1 MHPYKIVIDFI
12 FLTNSNDELLL
23 DRPLILLHYCTY
35 DILGFMNQHQPYK
48 KLVTK
53 LTALSK
59 KSNWIMMRVLDLQM
73 NYPETSYE
81 NIHQLQKLLVH
92 TSGTRYGK

>member
-1 MHPYKIVIDFI
+1 
-12 FLTNSNDELLL
+12 
-23 DRPLILLHYCTY
+23 
-35 DILGFMNQHQPYK
+35 MNQCQPYK

-53 LTALSK
+53 LTTLSK

-92 TSGTRYGK
+92 TFLVQDMKNELSSKIVLQGLKLRPISYEVGYSACEFCV